1 MNTKITL
8 VEYVRKGP
16 RSVEGQ
22 ELHALTRIVLCALD
36 VRTYVRIHALCAARV
51 SSPQGMRRATR
62 KRSRPDRESTQS
74 GFFGKLGLWDITPWY
89 GTMVWDI
96 MPRYGMV

>member
-36 VRTYVRIHALCAARV
+36 VRTRLFHAHQNAAF
-51 SSPQGMRRATR
+51 SSRNVKARASPTG
-62 KRSRPDRESTQS
+62 RSINQPTSKILIS
-74 GFFGKLGLWDITPWY
+74 LGDLVT
-89 GTMVWDI
+89 
-96 MPRYGMV
+96 